1 MMMEPLQTY
10 ALTGA
15 PLNDITILVDN
26 GVIKAVGSRESI
38 VVEDNIPEIDVGGHF
53 ILPGLIDVHVH
64 IVGVGS
70 PELLDNR
77 PLYQYFSLSTASKE
91 ALYVSKSESR

>member
-15 PLNDITILVDN
+15 PLNDITILVD
-26 GVIKAVGSRESI
+26 
-38 VVEDNIPEIDVGGHF
+38 IDVGGHF
-53 ILPGLIDVHVH
+53 ILPGLIDVHAH

-77 PLYQYFSLSTASKE
+77 PLYQYFFPFHSVKGSPVCLKI
-91 ALYVSKSESR
+91 